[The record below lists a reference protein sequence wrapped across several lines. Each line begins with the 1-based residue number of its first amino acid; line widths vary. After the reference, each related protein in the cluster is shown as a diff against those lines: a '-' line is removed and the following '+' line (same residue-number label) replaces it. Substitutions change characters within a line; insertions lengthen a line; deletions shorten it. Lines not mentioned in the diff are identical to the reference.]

1 MMAYFYHNM
10 NKWMINSF
18 IYSSDASEHALLLPV
33 CIYQSRHIQITVEG
47 GGDHKATPCKIHEG
61 SPPGNPS
68 DLLLTR
74 YILSLHLT
82 ITWTPK
88 MFAKRAK
95 QQVASFLSVVIHEN
109 ALDLYE
115 KKIIPRIK
123 TTKLQKRTMT
133 MKDALC
139 MEDHVGS
146 WKIYDFM

>member
-1 MMAYFYHNM
+1 
-10 NKWMINSF
+10 MINSF
-18 IYSSDASEHALLLPV
+18 IYSSDASKHALLLPV
-33 CIYQSRHIQITVEG
+33 CIYQNGHIQTTVEG
-47 GGDHKATPCKIHEG
+47 GGDHKAAPCTIHEG

-115 KKIIPRIK
+115 KKNYS
-123 TTKLQKRTMT
+123 TN
-133 MKDALC
+133 
-139 MEDHVGS
+139 
-146 WKIYDFM
+146 